1 MKSIQQIFDHQIK
14 QALRPERVGTNLVAQ
29 RFKGMGIKLNRNQ
42 LARLERQWR
51 KANASSFQLNVQIE
65 DAQVINAGFSSE
77 AAAQEAL
84 NTALEGL
91 TTDVEKFSKEFND
104 ALPRIIKETT
114 FDLSEQLLK
123 TLKRSAKKMLQDRRA
138 ERTAFEQRVFR
149 LWRKALDLLE
159 MHLVIALE
167 AGSAF
172 NTEFRP
178 EAAKSTDCVFE
189 VLTRLHA
196 RACQVTSEIIVL
208 LRTGHADGAHARW
221 RCLHEIAVTA
231 IFIAKQG
238 NDTAERYLLHK
249 DRESYRAALQY
260 QEYCERLGY
269 TPLTEE
275 ELAKMQIAHQHLI
288 ERFGKSYDRDYGW
301 ASNAIGKEK
310 PTFRDIEGTVS
321 LDYLRPYYRMASHNI
336 HANPQGIFFKLGLS
350 PHGEDILM
358 AGPSNVGL
366 ADPGHA
372 TALSLTQISVTLLTK
387 NPNVDRL
394 IVCDILTRLSKEIG
408 ENFLLIHNQLEKR
421 IRKQKKQR

>member
-1 MKSIQQIFDHQIK
+1 
-14 QALRPERVGTNLVAQ
+14 
-29 RFKGMGIKLNRNQ
+29 
-42 LARLERQWR
+42 
-51 KANASSFQLNVQIE
+51 
-65 DAQVINAGFSSE
+65 
-77 AAAQEAL
+77 
-84 NTALEGL
+84 
-91 TTDVEKFSKEFND
+91 
-104 ALPRIIKETT
+104 
-114 FDLSEQLLK
+114 
-123 TLKRSAKKMLQDRRA
+123 
-138 ERTAFEQRVFR
+138 
-149 LWRKALDLLE
+149 
-159 MHLVIALE
+159 
-167 AGSAF
+167 
-172 NTEFRP
+172 
-178 EAAKSTDCVFE
+178 
-189 VLTRLHA
+189 
-196 RACQVTSEIIVL
+196 
-208 LRTGHADGAHARW
+208 
-221 RCLHEIAVTA
+221 VTA